1 MIINTDHNQDKY
13 TTTQEFNKFTSEN
26 VAARLA
32 QTNSANKNDIA
43 NFLKKKSFD
52 DKLKKLNKT
61 VISNKTGHAIVENEL
76 NELQRNWSYINK
88 RTNQRLDP

>member
-32 QTNSANKNDIA
+32 QTNSASKNDIA
-43 NFLKKKSFD
+43 NFLKKTIFD
-52 DKLKKLNKT
+52 DKLKHVNKT
-61 VISNKTGHAIVENEL
+61 VISNKTGHVLVKNEL
-76 NELQRNWSYINK
+76 NEL
-88 RTNQRLDP
+88 

>member
-32 QTNSANKNDIA
+32 KTNSSNKNDIA

-76 NELQRNWSYINK
+76 NELQKN
-88 RTNQRLDP
+88 